1 VDIGSLGDWLVVIKA
16 FSVWVLICSF
26 IGAVVGFL
34 CRDRP
39 LASII
44 LSFTLTLA
52 FFIFLE
58 WRSPMRPEEWVP
70 SQPFASATYLIGPFL
85 GLFFAPAA
93 LVALLVGRLRCRG
106 RGHATI

>member
-1 VDIGSLGDWLVVIKA
+1 MVRFIANFGVDIGSLGDWLVVIKA
-16 FSVWVLICSF
+16 FSVWVLICAF
-26 IGAVVGFL
+26 IGAVIGFV

-58 WRSPMRPEEWVP
+58 WHSPARSDDWVP
-70 SQPFASATYLIGPFL
+70 SQPFASAAYLIAPFL
-85 GLFFAPAA
+85 GFFVAPAA
-93 LVALLVGRLRCRG
+93 LVAL
-106 RGHATI
+106 